1 MSSDALHVKNEDTR
15 IARTKEDLTES
26 FVARKD
32 KVITMIEIIGY
43 IFDENDDLASV
54 MDAILNRVRFGGCD
68 DKGDEEWI
76 GRTGHRDMEDA
87 LEAMMPK
94 EREIVR
100 KYFYEDKRML
110 DISIEMNMEMGLV
123 GGYIKSAR
131 DQMAIWI

>member
-1 MSSDALHVKNEDTR
+1 
-15 IARTKEDLTES
+15 
-26 FVARKD
+26 
-32 KVITMIEIIGY
+32 MIEMTGY
-43 IFDENDDLASV
+43 IFDENDDMAAV
-54 MDAILNRVRFGGCD
+54 IDAILNRIRCGAANNAD
-68 DKGDEEWI
+68 NDEEWI

-131 DQMAIWI
+131 DQIAIWI

>member
-1 MSSDALHVKNEDTR
+1 
-15 IARTKEDLTES
+15 
-26 FVARKD
+26 
-32 KVITMIEIIGY
+32 MIEITGY

-54 MDAILNRVRFGGCD
+54 MDAILNRLRFGGCD
-68 DKGDEEWI
+68 DTDGDEEWI

-131 DQMAIWI
+131 DQIAIWI